1 VTKWSIDKIYWLQY
15 YKYIK
20 LGKTMKLSLRPLES
34 KDLPFIHAIDN
45 ERHTMAFWFKE
56 PYESLDELTILYNK
70 HIQDD
75 YERRFVI
82 DSDGQFA
89 GIIELIDINFI
100 HRTAEI
106 QIIIKSNF
114 QGQGLAETAMLKG
127 LDYAFNILN
136 MHKVFLYVDAE
147 NHKALH
153 IYKKLGFVQEGVLRR
168 QFFVEGKYHDSI
180 VMGIFREELQPIST
194 KQTKKSGTI
203 SK

>member
-1 VTKWSIDKIYWLQY
+1 
-15 YKYIK
+15 
-20 LGKTMKLSLRPLES
+20 MKLSLRPLES